1 FIYNNFGQTADPR
14 HRTDITPSLHLLSS
28 SEHDD
33 TVGDLS
39 SIVSRPFDMSDLQSN
54 VTSIND
60 NMNELTE
67 NKNENIEDTTM
78 DSSSDENSNE
88 HVFDENSDEDSV
100 NEEASD
106 DSDEEELFNSYEHH
120 TDRNFT
126 STEIA
131 LALSLLKSRHSL
143 INSCISNICKLLKL
157 LRVPNS
163 PLDFRHVRSLIYSP
177 YKSTIFG
184 DTLISCPSCHKI
196 STDYTHCS
204 TTPNCVNTEKFVSNP
219 TINHVLRIEPQIRS
233 ILERNNLI
241 TPNKDENTIRDIID
255 APFYRKIVNNE
266 SSSII
271 TLLMNSDGAVVKSI
285 SRSVW
290 VTTFV
295 INELSPF
302 IRFNRENVIIAMISV
317 GSVKPNKS
325 EMQIF
330 LKHLVKELIQL
341 ERIGLQYT
349 PISSSNCVDQT
360 ISVFV
365 IVATCDRPAAS
376 LIINHTEVGGYY
388 GCIHCENI
396 KIRKANARVFLQNEN
411 EDFELRSNDTYDEPV
426 ALLQRSSSEEKRDS
440 ITSINNGLDGLRG
453 PCELRTLKYFDV
465 YQSFL
470 SDTLHTLYEG
480 VMARMLRIFFD
491 KVSQKTGITREM
503 SIRNAIDAV
512 SAVVKSISYPST
524 TAFDQVLDE
533 QRYDHFRCLAFAA
546 HLIESSKIDLATHQ
560 DVRSL
565 LEEFNRKFESLYTKQ
580 QAKPAIHTLNHFAD
594 SIRNYGP
601 AFRYSTFEFEAT
613 IGTLTRLIHNGNSPT
628 IELLRNL
635 DLLQQTWLATSY
647 SSLPSE
653 LKIFDYQINASSL
666 APDVK
671 KFVTKYT
678 GGQSYNLY
686 KTVFVEQQRFT
697 SDRIDIFRRTLDGCL
712 MYNRKNIPAI
722 GFLETIISFDN
733 GNEPVLVIRP
743 VSLPATADTM
753 SINHRIYKC
762 TNVLYGTYHGTTLE
776 VTNLDCIIQKLAFRR
791 GTNVKFPPIPNS
803 MFFFSVSQSKW
814 KYLASINS

>member
-163 PLDFRHVRSLIYSP
+163 PLDFRHVRSLICSP

-266 SSSII
+266 TSSII

-480 VMARMLRIFFD
+480 VMARMLHIFFD
-491 KVSQKTGITREM
+491 SVSQKTGITREM

-512 SAVVKSISYPST
+512 SA
-524 TAFDQVLDE
+524 
-533 QRYDHFRCLAFAA
+533 
-546 HLIESSKIDLATHQ
+546 
-560 DVRSL
+560 
-565 LEEFNRKFESLYTKQ
+565 KQ
-580 QAKPAIHTLNHFAD
+580 QAKPVIHTLNHFAD

-743 VSLPATADTM
+743 VSLLATADTM

-803 MFFFSVSQSKW
+803 MFFFQYPNRSGSTWHQ
-814 KYLASINS
+814 

>member
-1 FIYNNFGQTADPR
+1 
-14 HRTDITPSLHLLSS
+14 
-28 SEHDD
+28 
-33 TVGDLS
+33 
-39 SIVSRPFDMSDLQSN
+39 
-54 VTSIND
+54 
-60 NMNELTE
+60 
-67 NKNENIEDTTM
+67 
-78 DSSSDENSNE
+78 
-88 HVFDENSDEDSV
+88 
-100 NEEASD
+100 
-106 DSDEEELFNSYEHH
+106 
-120 TDRNFT
+120 
-126 STEIA
+126 
-131 LALSLLKSRHSL
+131 
-143 INSCISNICKLLKL
+143 
-157 LRVPNS
+157 
-163 PLDFRHVRSLIYSP
+163 
-177 YKSTIFG
+177 
-184 DTLISCPSCHKI
+184 KI

-302 IRFNRENVIIAMISV
+302 IHSNRENVIIAMISV

-360 ISVFV
+360 IRVFV

-376 LIINHTEVGGYY
+376 LIINHTEAGGYY
-388 GCIHCENI
+388 GCTHCENI
-396 KIRKANARVFLQNEN
+396 KTGNGNARVFLQNDN
-411 EDFELRSNDTYDEPV
+411 EDFELRSNDTYDEAV

-480 VMARMLRIFFD
+480 
-491 KVSQKTGITREM
+491 
-503 SIRNAIDAV
+503 
-512 SAVVKSISYPST
+512 
-524 TAFDQVLDE
+524 
-533 QRYDHFRCLAFAA
+533 
-546 HLIESSKIDLATHQ
+546 
-560 DVRSL
+560 
-565 LEEFNRKFESLYTKQ
+565 
-580 QAKPAIHTLNHFAD
+580 
-594 SIRNYGP
+594 
-601 AFRYSTFEFEAT
+601 
-613 IGTLTRLIHNGNSPT
+613 TLTRLIHNGNSPT

-635 DLLQQTWLATSY
+635 DLLQQTWLATSD

-653 LKIFDYQINASSL
+653 LKIFDYHINASSL

-697 SDRIDIFRRTLDGCL
+697 SDRIDIFRRTHDGCL

-722 GFLETIISFDN
+722 GFLETIISYDN

-743 VSLPATADTM
+743 VSLLATADTM
-753 SINHRIYKC
+753 SIKHRIYKC

-791 GTNVKFPPIPNS
+791 GTNIKFPPIPNS
-803 MFFFSVSQSKW
+803 MFFFQYPNRSGSTWHQ
-814 KYLASINS
+814 

>member
-1 FIYNNFGQTADPR
+1 
-14 HRTDITPSLHLLSS
+14 
-28 SEHDD
+28 
-33 TVGDLS
+33 
-39 SIVSRPFDMSDLQSN
+39 MSNKSN
-54 VTSIND
+54 
-60 NMNELTE
+60 
-67 NKNENIEDTTM
+67 
-78 DSSSDENSNE
+78 
-88 HVFDENSDEDSV
+88 
-100 NEEASD
+100 
-106 DSDEEELFNSYEHH
+106 
-120 TDRNFT
+120 
-126 STEIA
+126 
-131 LALSLLKSRHSL
+131 
-143 INSCISNICKLLKL
+143 
-157 LRVPNS
+157 
-163 PLDFRHVRSLIYSP
+163 
-177 YKSTIFG
+177 
-184 DTLISCPSCHKI
+184 CPSCHKI

-241 TPNKDENTIRDIID
+241 TPNKDKNTIRDLID
-255 APFYRKIVNNE
+255 TPFYRKIVNNE
-266 SSSII
+266 TSSII

-295 INELSPF
+295 INELSPSV
-302 IRFNRENVIIAMISV
+302 RFNRDNVIIAMISV
-317 GSVKPNKS
+317 GSVKPHKA

-330 LKHLVKELIQL
+330 LKHLVKELTQL

-360 ISVFV
+360 VRVFV
-365 IVATCDRPAAS
+365 IAATCDKPAAS
-376 LIINHTEVGGYY
+376 LVINHTEAGGYY

-396 KIRKANARVFLQNEN
+396 KIGDGNARVFLQNDN
-411 EDFELRSNDTYDEPV
+411 DDFELRSNDTYDEAV
-426 ALLQRSSSEEKRDS
+426 ALLQRSSSKERRES
-440 ITSINNGLDGLRG
+440 ITSLNSGLEGLRG

-480 VMARMLRIFFD
+480 AMARMLRIFFD

-580 QAKPAIHTLNHFAD
+580 HAKPVIHALNHFAD
-594 SIRNYGP
+594 NIKNYGP

-613 IGTLTRLIHNGNSPT
+613 VG
-628 IELLRNL
+628 
-635 DLLQQTWLATSY
+635 
-647 SSLPSE
+647 
-653 LKIFDYQINASSL
+653 SL

-678 GGQSYNLY
+678 GGRSYNLF
-686 KTVFVEQQRFT
+686 KTIFVEQQRFT
-697 SDRIDIFRRTLDGCL
+697 SDPIDIFRRTHDGCL

-722 GFLETIISFDN
+722 GFLEIIISFDN

-743 VSLPATADTM
+743 VNLLATADTI
-753 SINHRIYKC
+753 SINNRIYKC
-762 TNVLYGTYHGTTLE
+762 TNVLYGTYHETALE

-791 GTNVKFPPIPNS
+791 GINVKFPPVPNS
-803 MFFFSVSQSKW
+803 MFFFQYPNRSGST
-814 KYLASINS
+814 